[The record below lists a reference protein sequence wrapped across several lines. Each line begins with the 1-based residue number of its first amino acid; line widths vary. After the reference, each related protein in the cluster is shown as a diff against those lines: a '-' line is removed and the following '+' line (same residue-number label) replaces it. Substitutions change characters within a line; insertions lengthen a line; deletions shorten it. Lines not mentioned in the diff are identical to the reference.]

1 MKGVQNGRVLLG
13 DPALGSRIMTREAFE
28 KIWVSHIF
36 FVVHNNREVAQFNV
50 PSHWYVRPAA
60 FLGDAIS
67 RDSLAAITL
76 LRPIRR
82 RNSDGRKNDYLV
94 PQSGRLG
101 AEHGLL
107 SLMLA
112 QFATADDF
120 DFSREQ
126 AIDLQRLDELRGG
139 FLTDGG
145 LKITL
150 GIERSVFINNE
161 LVTTTVLNI
170 PDLAALSARGQRRRN
185 CRAQRQQSY
194 KTAPAIASA
203 KTCCKA

>member
-1 MKGVQNGRVLLG
+1 MGEKMTTSFRNRVIS
-13 DPALGSRIMTREAFE
+13 ALSM
-28 KIWVSHIF
+28 
-36 FVVHNNREVAQFNV
+36 
-50 PSHWYVRPAA
+50 
-60 FLGDAIS
+60 
-67 RDSLAAITL
+67 
-76 LRPIRR
+76 
-82 RNSDGRKNDYLV
+82 
-94 PQSGRLG
+94 
-101 AEHGLL
+101 GLL

-112 QFATADDF
+112 PFATADDF

-170 PDLAALSARGQRRRN
+170 PDLAALSARGAAQAQLQGSPTMLIQNGAGNSVGQSVLQSLVPGMLTVIQNSLDNQLVQGQTIINTTISGVGSMGMSETISALNVQTRN
-185 CRAQRQQSY
+185 AAR
-194 KTAPAIASA
+194 
-203 KTCCKA
+203 